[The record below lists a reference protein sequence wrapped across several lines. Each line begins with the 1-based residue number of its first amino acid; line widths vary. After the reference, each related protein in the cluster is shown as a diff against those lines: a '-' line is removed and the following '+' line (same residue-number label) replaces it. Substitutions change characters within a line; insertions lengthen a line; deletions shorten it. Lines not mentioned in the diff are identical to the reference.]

1 MIVNFLWQ
9 IFLFLV
15 CIVVIHSCWVY
26 IQENILRKKNST
38 IPTQQIEKYENM
50 IQELQDQTSEKKE
63 ATPSTDTE
71 TSPPPPPPP
80 PLPSPPPPVTMEQ
93 DLDTFMESLL

>member
-15 CIVVIHSCWVY
+15 CIVVIHSCWIY

-50 IQELQDQTSEKKE
+50 IQELQSQNSEKKE
-63 ATPSTDTE
+63 APSPTE
-71 TSPPPPPPP
+71 TDVPSPPP
-80 PLPSPPPPVTMEQ
+80 PPPPVTMEQ

>member
-15 CIVVIHSCWVY
+15 CIVVIHSCWIY

-50 IQELQDQTSEKKE
+50 IQELQSQNSEKKE
-63 ATPSTDTE
+63 APSPTE
-71 TSPPPPPPP
+71 TDVPSPPPPPPT
-80 PLPSPPPPVTMEQ
+80 SPPPVTMEQ

>member
-50 IQELQDQTSEKKE
+50 IQELQDQNSEKKE
-63 ATPSTDTE
+63 APSPTDTE
-71 TSPPPPPPP
+71 I
-80 PLPSPPPPVTMEQ
+80 PLTPSPSPPPPVTMEQ

>member
-63 ATPSTDTE
+63 APMPTETE
-71 TSPPPPPPP
+71 TSP
-80 PLPSPPPPVTMEQ
+80 LPSLPSPPPPPVTMEQ

>member
-50 IQELQDQTSEKKE
+50 IQELQDQNSEKKE
-63 ATPSTDTE
+63 TPVPTE
-71 TSPPPPPPP
+71 TDVPSPPPPPPP
-80 PLPSPPPPVTMEQ
+80 PPTSSPITMEQ

>member
-50 IQELQDQTSEKKE
+50 IQELQDQTSEKKD
-63 ATPSTDTE
+63 THSPTDTE
-71 TSPPPPPPP
+71 TSP
-80 PLPSPPPPVTMEQ
+80 LPSLPSPPPPPVTMEQ

>member
-50 IQELQDQTSEKKE
+50 IQELQDQNSEKKE
-63 ATPSTDTE
+63 VPSPTETE
-71 TSPPPPPPP
+71 TSP
-80 PLPSPPPPVTMEQ
+80 PPPPVTMEQ

>member
-50 IQELQDQTSEKKE
+50 IQELQSQNSEKKE
-63 ATPSTDTE
+63 APSPTE
-71 TSPPPPPPP
+71 TDVPPPTS
-80 PLPSPPPPVTMEQ
+80 SPPPPVTMEQ

>member
-15 CIVVIHSCWVY
+15 CIVVIHSCWIY

-50 IQELQDQTSEKKE
+50 IQELQSQNSEKKE
-63 ATPSTDTE
+63 APSPTVP
-71 TSPPPPPPP
+71 SPPS
-80 PLPSPPPPVTMEQ
+80 SPPPPVTMEQ
-93 DLDTFMESLL
+93 DLDTFMDSLL

>member
-15 CIVVIHSCWVY
+15 CIVVIHSCWIY

-50 IQELQDQTSEKKE
+50 IQELQSQNSEKKE
-63 ATPSTDTE
+63 VLSPTDTE
-71 TSPPPPPPP
+71 TSPPTSPPT
-80 PLPSPPPPVTMEQ
+80 SSPPPVTMEQ
-93 DLDTFMESLL
+93 DLDTFMDSLL

>member
-15 CIVVIHSCWVY
+15 CIVVIHSCWIY

-50 IQELQDQTSEKKE
+50 IQELQSQNSEKKE
-63 ATPSTDTE
+63 APSPTETE
-71 TSPPPPPPP
+71 TSPPPSPPP
-80 PLPSPPPPVTMEQ
+80 PPPPVTMEQ

>member
-15 CIVVIHSCWVY
+15 CIVVIHSCWIY

-50 IQELQDQTSEKKE
+50 IQELQDQNAEKKE
-63 ATPSTDTE
+63 APSPTVQSPPS
-71 TSPPPPPPP
+71 SPPPP
-80 PLPSPPPPVTMEQ
+80 PPPPVTMEQ